1 MTIALRFSNK
11 SQTFFNCSALAV
23 AALQRCSSRKAFLHP
38 KNTSIFIINIE
49 LIFDFQIICFGTA
62 TLQRC
67 NANAF
72 LSFLLVFLQIK
83 ILEKFASN
91 NFFSEICTKNKF
103 TPSEGTEQTKKWET
117 SLRKASRMAK
127 RLSTREDCTGAVSG
141 DTSSV
146 VG

>member
-1 MTIALRFSNK
+1 M
-11 SQTFFNCSALAV
+11 
-23 AALQRCSSRKAFLHP
+23 QRC
-38 KNTSIFIINIE
+38 
-49 LIFDFQIICFGTA
+49 
-62 TLQRC
+62 
-67 NANAF
+67 NAF

-127 RLSTREDCTGAVSG
+127 RLSTKEDCTGAVSG